1 MASNISHDLYHLQRG
16 RWMLAQQYGENDKEG
31 AVQRAREMFASGQF
45 DAVGVMRERY
55 DPSSGSS
62 TGSLVYGNAK
72 TDGVPNLHGRVV
84 KPESAAPERKSRRGP
99 DVDDGGDFDEA
110 PAARG
115 HAFGGGV
122 GPSSG
127 TVFGKFIMVFTI
139 SFLLAGGTW
148 FILSRF
154 GFEGSLAGLL
164 GERDLPLKAIIVGF
178 FIYSL
183 IIGPTLISGR
193 DLQAI
198 FYSTDS
204 DGTPQ
209 RGGRPAT
216 QNRAGPQRAAA
227 APSRTAAQDG
237 AEDDEDEDEDE
248 DDEDEDD
255 APPPEP
261 KLDKETAGKLGSAR
275 ETMVAFFELC
285 LRFINDAELPTKT
298 GKLDPLTTFG
308 CHLYFAGAAEAL
320 CLARGL
326 PPTVQ
331 AKVLEPCVIAMGRKP
346 DQARTFVEKYD
357 EYLLEPSYNEM
368 FRVGREAMET
378 YIVDERKSATAA
390 GDEDS
395 EGDREDASPPAA
407 AQGGEDWET
416 ETDIGIFLLH
426 ALEDFATP
434 MSRKDKKKAEGGTIS
449 VMFTYI
455 VGLGDLTEEHGEAAG
470 RRVASAHDMIVR
482 QAIRDENGREVK
494 HTGEGIMAAFEISA
508 DAVAAAVIMQRGFN
522 AHNLEE
528 GDIPLHVKI
537 GINAGEPIIEG
548 DDIFGTTVQVAA
560 RLAQNAVADQILVS
574 TVVREISVG
583 RDLEFA
589 SAGAREFKGVAE
601 PVPVFEAVW
610 RQPEGAGEEAGEEA
624 ENSAE
629 A

>member
-1 MASNISHDLYHLQRG
+1 MASNISHDLYQLQRG
-16 RWMLAQQYGENDKEG
+16 RWVLAQQYGEHDKEG
-31 AVQRAREMFASGQF
+31 AVQKARELFASGQY

-55 DPSSGSS
+55 DPNSGSS

-72 TDGVPNLHGRVV
+72 SDDVPNLHGRVV
-84 KPESAAPERKSRRGP
+84 KPESAAPERRSQRGP
-99 DVDDGGDFDEA
+99 DLDDGDDFDEA

-115 HAFGGGV
+115 RAYGGNI

-178 FIYSL
+178 FIFSL
-183 IIGPTLISGR
+183 IIGPTLISSR

-198 FYSTDS
+198 FYSAES

-209 RGGRPAT
+209 RAARPAT
-216 QNRAGPQRAAA
+216 RSRDGPQRGAA
-227 APSRTAAQDG
+227 APSRAAKQEED
-237 AEDDEDEDEDE
+237 EDDEDEDDEDE
-248 DDEDEDD
+248 DEDEDD

-308 CHLYFAGAAEAL
+308 CHLYFAGAAEVL
-320 CLARGL
+320 CQTRGL

-357 EYLLEPSYNEM
+357 EYLLEPSYHEM

-378 YIVDERKSATAA
+378 YIVDERKSAKSE
-390 GDEDS
+390 DDS
-395 EGDREDASPPAA
+395 EGDSADAAPPAA
-407 AQGGEDWET
+407 AQGGEDWEK

-434 MSRKDKKKAEGGTIS
+434 TSRKEKKKAEGGTIS

-455 VGLGDLTEEHGEAAG
+455 VGLGDLTEEHGEATG
-470 RRVASAHDMIVR
+470 RRVAGAHDMIVR

-494 HTGEGIMAAFEISA
+494 HTGEGIMAAFETSA
-508 DAVAAAVIMQRGFN
+508 EAVTAAVTMQRGFN

-574 TVVREISVG
+574 TVVREISVS

-589 SAGAREFKGVAE
+589 SARAREFKGVAE

-610 RQPEGAGEEAGEEA
+610 RQPEGAGDEAGEEA

>member
-1 MASNISHDLYHLQRG
+1 M
-16 RWMLAQQYGENDKEG
+16 
-31 AVQRAREMFASGQF
+31 
-45 DAVGVMRERY
+45 
-55 DPSSGSS
+55 
-62 TGSLVYGNAK
+62 
-72 TDGVPNLHGRVV
+72 
-84 KPESAAPERKSRRGP
+84 
-99 DVDDGGDFDEA
+99 
-110 PAARG
+110 
-115 HAFGGGV
+115 
-122 GPSSG
+122 
-127 TVFGKFIMVFTI
+127 
-139 SFLLAGGTW
+139 
-148 FILSRF
+148 
-154 GFEGSLAGLL
+154 
-164 GERDLPLKAIIVGF
+164 
-178 FIYSL
+178 YSL
-183 IIGPTLISGR
+183 IIGPTLISSR

-198 FYSTDS
+198 FYSPDS
-204 DGTPQ
+204 DDTPR
-209 RGGRPAT
+209 RGGRTATRGRAGAQPTAATSSRAAT
-216 QNRAGPQRAAA
+216 QHEN
-227 APSRTAAQDG
+227 
-237 AEDDEDEDEDE
+237 DDEDE
-248 DDEDEDD
+248 

-320 CLARGL
+320 CQTRGL

-368 FRVGREAMET
+368 FRIGRDAVET
-378 YIVDERKSATAA
+378 YIVDERKSAAAA
-390 GDEDS
+390 GDDS
-395 EGDREDASPPAA
+395 ESEGEGGDTSPPAA
-407 AQGGEDWET
+407 TQGGDDWET

-426 ALEDFATP
+426 ALENFATP
-434 MSRKDKKKAEGGTIS
+434 ASRKDKKKAEGGTIA

-455 VGLGDLTEEHGEAAG
+455 VGLGDITKEHGEGAG
-470 RRVASAHDMIVR
+470 RRVTGAHDVIVR
-482 QAIRDENGREVK
+482 QAIRDEEGREVK
-494 HTGEGIMAAFEISA
+494 HNGEGIMAAFETSA
-508 DAVAAAVIMQRGFN
+508 DAVAAAVTMRRGFN
-522 AHNLEE
+522 AHNLDDA
-528 GDIPLHVKI
+528 DIPLHVKI

-589 SAGAREFKGVAE
+589 SAGAREFKGVTE

-610 RQPEGAGEEAGEEA
+610 LLPEDAEEEDEEDDEEE

>member
-1 MASNISHDLYHLQRG
+1 
-16 RWMLAQQYGENDKEG
+16 
-31 AVQRAREMFASGQF
+31 
-45 DAVGVMRERY
+45 
-55 DPSSGSS
+55 
-62 TGSLVYGNAK
+62 
-72 TDGVPNLHGRVV
+72 
-84 KPESAAPERKSRRGP
+84 
-99 DVDDGGDFDEA
+99 
-110 PAARG
+110 
-115 HAFGGGV
+115 
-122 GPSSG
+122 
-127 TVFGKFIMVFTI
+127 
-139 SFLLAGGTW
+139 
-148 FILSRF
+148 
-154 GFEGSLAGLL
+154 
-164 GERDLPLKAIIVGF
+164 
-178 FIYSL
+178 
-183 IIGPTLISGR
+183 
-193 DLQAI
+193 
-198 FYSTDS
+198 
-204 DGTPQ
+204 
-209 RGGRPAT
+209 
-216 QNRAGPQRAAA
+216 
-227 APSRTAAQDG
+227 
-237 AEDDEDEDEDE
+237 
-248 DDEDEDD
+248 
-255 APPPEP
+255 
-261 KLDKETAGKLGSAR
+261 
-275 ETMVAFFELC
+275 MVAFFELC

-308 CHLYFAGAAEAL
+308 CHLYFAGAAEVL
-320 CLARGL
+320 CQTRGL

-378 YIVDERKSATAA
+378 YIVDERKSAKSE
-390 GDEDS
+390 DDS
-395 EGDREDASPPAA
+395 EGDSAGAAPPAA
-407 AQGGEDWET
+407 AQGGEDWEK

-434 MSRKDKKKAEGGTIS
+434 TSRKEKKKAEGGTIS

-470 RRVASAHDMIVR
+470 RRVAGAHDMIVR

-494 HTGEGIMAAFEISA
+494 HTGEGIMAAFETSA
-508 DAVAAAVIMQRGFN
+508 DAVAAAVTMQRGFN

-574 TVVREISVG
+574 TVVREISVS

-610 RQPEGAGEEAGEEA
+610 RQPEGAGDEAGEEA

>member
-1 MASNISHDLYHLQRG
+1 M
-16 RWMLAQQYGENDKEG
+16 
-31 AVQRAREMFASGQF
+31 
-45 DAVGVMRERY
+45 
-55 DPSSGSS
+55 
-62 TGSLVYGNAK
+62 
-72 TDGVPNLHGRVV
+72 
-84 KPESAAPERKSRRGP
+84 
-99 DVDDGGDFDEA
+99 
-110 PAARG
+110 
-115 HAFGGGV
+115 
-122 GPSSG
+122 
-127 TVFGKFIMVFTI
+127 
-139 SFLLAGGTW
+139 
-148 FILSRF
+148 
-154 GFEGSLAGLL
+154 AGLL

-261 KLDKETAGKLGSAR
+261 KFDKETAGKLGSAR

-331 AKVLEPCVIAMGRKP
+331 AKVLESCVIAMGRKP

-357 EYLLEPSYNEM
+357 ECLLEPSYNEM

-395 EGDREDASPPAA
+395 EGDREDASSPAA